1 MPYPQTYTNE
11 LELRGSLPAGAAY
24 LRPVPVDIQN
34 KTFYLAIK
42 RIFDIFFSATALT
55 VLLPFFLLVA
65 LIIRLTTKASVLF
78 TQERVGRNGKL
89 FKVYKFRTMKPTA
102 PTDVPTNSLDHA
114 DSYITKIGR
123 VLRKTS
129 FDELPQLVNVLKG
142 DMSVIGPRPLIEGES
157 KIHALRTQNG
167 VYQIRPGVTG
177 WAQVNGRD
185 YLTDEEKVALD
196 TEYLRR
202 LSLGFDLRCVA
213 RTISVIF
220 TGKGFAEGKK

>member
-1 MPYPQTYTNE
+1 MPYTKE
-11 LELRGSLPAGAAY
+11 LELRGTRQAGAAH
-24 LRPVPVDIQN
+24 LRPVPVSIQG
-34 KTFYLAIK
+34 KAFYLAVK
-42 RIFDIFFSATALT
+42 RVLDVFISATALI
-55 VLLPFFLLVA
+55 VLLPLFLLAA
-65 LIIRLTTKASVLF
+65 LMIRLTTKASVLF
-78 TQERVGRNGKL
+78 EQERVGRNGKL

-102 PTDVPTNSLDHA
+102 PTDVPTNSLAHA

-123 VLRKTS
+123 ILRKTS
-129 FDELPQLVNVLKG
+129 IDELPQLMNVLRG
-142 DMSVIGPRPLIEGES
+142 DMSIIGPRPLIEEES
-157 KIHALRTQNG
+157 EIHALRTQNG

-196 TEYLRR
+196 TEYVRR
-202 LSLGFDLRCVA
+202 LSLSFDLRCVA